1 MEGKNVVDSNLRI
14 DKTIETVDF
23 RMDNEGVKLKSEAAM
38 VMRCTSIAGPP
49 PKIRKFYFN
58 DKFVLFLIEK
68 GKTVPYYAMR
78 VSDVEALNKTGKS
91 D

>member
-1 MEGKNVVDSNLRI
+1 
-14 DKTIETVDF
+14 
-23 RMDNEGVKLKSEAAM
+23 M
-38 VMRCTSIAGPP
+38 VMKCTAMPGPP

-78 VSDVEALNKTGKS
+78 VSDVEALNKTGKA